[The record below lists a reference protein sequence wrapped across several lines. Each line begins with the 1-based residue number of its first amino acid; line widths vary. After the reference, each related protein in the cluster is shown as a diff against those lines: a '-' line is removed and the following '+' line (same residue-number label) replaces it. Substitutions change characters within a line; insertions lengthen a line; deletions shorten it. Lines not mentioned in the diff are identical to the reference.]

1 MRGEP
6 GVGAASRQRPAELR
20 IQCRDLLIAT
30 VRKALHKHLA
40 RSAVVIGAS
49 SGIGAAVAVE
59 LARRGYTVGIAARRA
74 GW

>member
-1 MRGEP
+1 VRGEP

-49 SGIGAAVAVE
+49 SGIRDVLVGE
-59 LARRGYTVGIAARRA
+59 LAKKLAQQDRQA
-74 GW
+74 G